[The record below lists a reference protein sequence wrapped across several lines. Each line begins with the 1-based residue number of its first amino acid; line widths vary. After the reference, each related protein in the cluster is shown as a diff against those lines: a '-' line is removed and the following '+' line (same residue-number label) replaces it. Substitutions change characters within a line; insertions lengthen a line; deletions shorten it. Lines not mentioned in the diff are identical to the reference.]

1 MAEKREDVAVWFEIP
16 AANFERAVGFYE
28 KLVGYTLMRENMGAQ
43 MAVFKHDQG
52 CVSGCL
58 REKAGHKIQNQTVPA
73 DGEIVSGCVMEKPGH
88 KGTEGV
94 MIYLNV
100 DGFLDEAVGRVEK
113 AGGKLCS
120 PIVQLPGDMGRF
132 IHIEDTEG
140 NRVGL
145 HAVV

>member
-1 MAEKREDVAVWFEIP
+1 MAEKRKDIVVWFEIP

-28 KLVGYTLMRENMGAQ
+28 KLVGYSLMRENMGAQ
-43 MAVFKHDQG
+43 AAVFKHDQ
-52 CVSGCL
+52 
-58 REKAGHKIQNQTVPA
+58 
-73 DGEIVSGCVMEKPGH
+73 EIVSGCVMEKPGH
-88 KGTEGV
+88 KGMEGV
-94 MIYLNV
+94 MIYLNCN
-100 DGFLDEAVGRVEK
+100 GFLDDAVARVEK

-120 PIVQLPGDMGRF
+120 PIVELPGDMGRF